1 VNALRTEVSIVP
13 HTDGKRWVVLL
24 GGEVLV
30 SDKRRTARL
39 FESVKTAS
47 WAAYSALNVMLKKQV
62 KEATKAAQA
71 IERFQNGPPRF
82 HLLGC
87 HKEHCEGCA
96 DQ

>member
-1 VNALRTEVSIVP
+1 MHALCTDVEIRP

-24 GGEVLV
+24 GGELLI
-30 SDKRRTARL
+30 SDKRQTPRL

-71 IERFQNGPPRF
+71 IERFKNGPPPIDGWLV
-82 HLLGC
+82 HEDG
-87 HKEHCEGCA
+87 KIS
-96 DQ
+96 